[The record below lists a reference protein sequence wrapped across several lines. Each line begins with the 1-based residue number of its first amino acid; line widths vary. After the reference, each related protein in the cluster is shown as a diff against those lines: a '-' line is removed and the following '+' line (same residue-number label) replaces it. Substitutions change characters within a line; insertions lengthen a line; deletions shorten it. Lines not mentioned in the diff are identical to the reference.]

1 MKFDHVGLKVA
12 SLEQQIRDR
21 AGARAVDSQTSGT
34 ATHIREVP
42 AGLANTLWGSEC
54 GALRVWFAHDATGN
68 TEYFEQ
74 LDQESAPIAETHLCF
89 TVDSISDVFPWWQSA
104 GFQML
109 SEKIVEIGSKRTVM
123 LRSSDGVVVQL
134 VTDLGVNDG
143 GE

>member
-12 SLEQQIRDR
+12 SLEQQIRDL
-21 AGARAVDSQTSGT
+21 AGTQAPGA

-42 AGLANTLWGSEC
+42 AALADTLWGSEC
-54 GALRVWFAHDATGN
+54 GALRVWFAHDATGS

-74 LDQESAPIAETHLCF
+74 LDQGAAPIAETHLCF
-89 TVDSISDVFPWWQSA
+89 AVASISDVLSWWQSA

-109 SEKIVEIGSKRTVM
+109 SEKIVEIGSKQTVM
-123 LRSSDGVVVQL
+123 LRSSGGAVVQL
-134 VTDLGVNDG
+134 VADLGTNDG